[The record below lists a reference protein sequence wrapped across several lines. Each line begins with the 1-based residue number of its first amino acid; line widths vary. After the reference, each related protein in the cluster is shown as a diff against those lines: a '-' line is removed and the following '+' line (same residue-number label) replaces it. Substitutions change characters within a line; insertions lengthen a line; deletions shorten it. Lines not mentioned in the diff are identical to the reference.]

1 MNAFEKEIQVHIGSK
16 ALEKIQAVQVGIAGA
31 GGLGSNC
38 AVNLTRCGFK
48 RFTIVDFDNVEFSNL
63 NRQFFF
69 GNQVGKPKVDML
81 KKNLLAVNPDLEL
94 HLFTQKI
101 DQDNINDFFDA
112 CDIIVEAFDSTEAK
126 KMIIEAYAGSE
137 KLLVSASGIAGWG
150 KSDDIKIHRAGKNFF
165 LIGDLISET
174 TAELPPISPRVNIAA
189 AKQADVIL
197 SHVLGT
203 NTQEMET
210 KKMGI
215 S

>member
-1 MNAFEKEIQVHIGSK
+1 MNAFEKQVQTHIGDN
-16 ALEKIQAVQVGIAGA
+16 AFQKIQAVKVGIAGA

-69 GNQVGKPKVDML
+69 VNQVGKPKVDML
-81 KKNLLAVNPDLEL
+81 KENLLAVNPDLEL
-94 HLFTQKI
+94 HLFTRKI
-101 DQDNINDFFDA
+101 NRDNINDFFNT
-112 CDIIVEAFDSTEAK
+112 CDIIVEAFDNAEDK
-126 KMIIEAYAGSE
+126 KLIIETFAGSE

-150 KSDDIKIHRAGKNFF
+150 KSDDIKIHPAGKNFF
-165 LIGDLISET
+165 LIGDLISEA
-174 TAELPPISPRVNIAA
+174 TAELPPVSPRVNIAA

-203 NTQEMET
+203 NTQEME
-210 KKMGI
+210 
-215 S
+215 SL

>member
-1 MNAFEKEIQVHIGSK
+1 MNAFEKEIQVHVGSK

-38 AVNLTRCGFK
+38 AANLTRCGFR

-69 GNQVGKPKVDML
+69 SNQVGKPKVDML
-81 KKNLLAVNPDLEL
+81 KENLLAVKPDLEL
-94 HLFTQKI
+94 KKKEKKI
-101 DQDNINDFFDA
+101 DRDNINDFFDA
-112 CDIIVEAFDSTEAK
+112 CDIIVEAFDSAEAK

-137 KLLVSASGIAGWG
+137 KLMVSASGIAGWG

-197 SHVLGT
+197 SHILGS
-203 NTQEMET
+203 NTQEME
-210 KKMGI
+210 I
-215 S
+215 